1 MFIKDKNTLDALVG
15 MLEYKLEILMDDMP
29 DAPVT
34 DDLESIVIPTIRKLK
49 VPVHYNP
56 DTLPNLMGD
65 YVTAAYE
72 NMQE

>member
-1 MFIKDKNTLDALVG
+1 
-15 MLEYKLEILMDDMP
+15 MDDMP

>member
-1 MFIKDKNTLDALVG
+1 MYLKDQKTLDELVG

-34 DDLESIVIPTIRKLK
+34 DDLESVVIPTIRKLK

-65 YVTAAYE
+65 YVQAAYE
-72 NMQE
+72 NLQE